1 MEFEMELNLENDELN
16 VELGITET
24 LKGKDGA
31 DGKNGADGKDGID
44 GKDGLS
50 AYEIA
55 TKNGFE
61 GSEEEWLDSL
71 KGADGKSYDDT
82 ELINRVSTLESTVG
96 TLNDSLEEVL
106 SGNGD

>member
-1 MEFEMELNLENDELN
+1 MDFEMILQLEDEEYDI
-16 VELGITET
+16 ELGITET
-24 LKGKDGA
+24 LKGKDGV
-31 DGKNGADGKDGID
+31 DGKNGAD

-55 TKNGFE
+55 IKNGFE

-71 KGADGKSYDDT
+71 KGADGESYDDT

>member
-31 DGKNGADGKDGID
+31 DGKNGAD